1 MSRTS
6 TLAFLTL
13 DHHVV
18 HGRADDV
25 ALSDDD
31 GDLTF
36 ADLLDQVASLAGA
49 LRLLGLTDG
58 DTLRIELTGRARVV
72 AVLAA
77 LRLQV
82 VPGDDGASIA
92 GDPASATIGD
102 EEVPWDLLRGL
113 GRTDPLPAPAADLDG
128 VERWRVEHPD
138 VIDALLDG
146 ATLQV

>member
-6 TLAFLTL
+6 GLAFLTL

-18 HGRADDV
+18 HGRADDI
-25 ALSDDD
+25 ALSDVD

-36 ADLLDQVASLAGA
+36 AQLLDQVASLAGA

-58 DTLRIELTGRARVV
+58 DTLHVDVTGRPRAI

-82 VPGDDGASIA
+82 VPGEGGAALS
-92 GDPASATIGD
+92 GDPVVASVGP
-102 EEVPWDLLRGL
+102 EEVPWGALREI
-113 GRTDPLPAPAADLDG
+113 GRTDPLPAPATDLDG
-128 VERWRVEHPD
+128 VQAWREAHPD

-146 ATLQV
+146 RPVQL

>member
-6 TLAFLTL
+6 GLAFLTL

-18 HGRADDV
+18 HGRADEI
-25 ALSDDD
+25 ALSDVD

-36 ADLLDQVASLAGA
+36 AQLLDQVAALAGA

-58 DTLRIELTGRARVV
+58 DTLHVEVSGRPRAM

-82 VPGDDGASIA
+82 VPGQGGAALS
-92 GDPASATIGD
+92 GEPVVASVGA
-102 EEVPWDLLRGL
+102 EEVPWGALREI
-113 GRTDPLPAPAADLDG
+113 GRTDPLPAPATDLDG
-128 VERWRVEHPD
+128 VDAWREAHPD
-138 VIDALLDG
+138 VIDALLEG
-146 ATLQV
+146 QTLRL